1 MAHIN
6 VAGAS
11 FTETADKCFWR
22 VLLQGWATAFARYY
36 RSYGKTSPPGQGLQY
51 ECYIWVKENNMMSY
65 VTTFEQV

>member
-22 VLLQGWATAFARYY
+22 VLLQGWAVALPDITAAMVKPALLDRIY
-36 RSYGKTSPPGQGLQY
+36 SMSVIY
-51 ECYIWVKENNMMSY
+51 E
-65 VTTFEQV
+65 